1 MSTGTT
7 DAAGAQ
13 DVRALESEHLL
24 QVYKRLPVVL
34 TRGEGS
40 YVHDAD
46 GRRYLDFLS
55 GIGVASLGHAHPG
68 LAAALADQA
77 RTLVH
82 TSNLYFHPLQGQV
95 GARLAALSGL
105 PRAFFCNSGTEAVE
119 GCLKFA
125 RRYWH
130 TRGETGRTRIV
141 ALERS
146 FHGRTLGSLS
156 ATWEPAYRRPFEPLL
171 PGVDFVSPTDP
182 GALETAVGPDVAA
195 IILEPIQGEG
205 GVWPLTP
212 AFAEAVNGACER
224 TGALLIADEIQCGLG
239 RTGRPFH
246 SATLGLRPDL
256 MALGKALGAGMPVGA
271 ILMSQ
276 AVADAISP
284 GDHGTTYGGNLL
296 ACRAALVFL
305 DALEQ
310 GGLERVQAAGARLAD
325 GLEALSKRYPMI
337 AGVRGAGLMRGFE
350 MPEAAA
356 ARAVELALARQLL
369 VNRTAGRVVRL
380 LPPLN
385 VSDTEIDE
393 GLQILDRVLGQ
404 IVAEAP
410 ARQEPR

>member
-13 DVRALESEHLL
+13 DVRALENEHLL

-40 YVHDAD
+40 YVHDAE

-130 TRGETGRTRIV
+130 KRGETGRTRIV

-156 ATWEPAYRRPFEPLL
+156 ATWEPGYRRPFEPLL

-182 GALETAVGPDVAA
+182 GALEGAVGPDVAA

-205 GVWPLTP
+205 GVWPLSPT
-212 AFAEAVNGACER
+212 FAEAANAACER

-276 AVADAISP
+276 AVADAIAP

-310 GGLERVQAAGARLAD
+310 GGLERVRAAGARLAD
-325 GLEALSKRYPMI
+325 GLEALSKRYPI
-337 AGVRGAGLMRGFE
+337 VTDVRGAGLMRGFE

-356 ARAVELALARQLL
+356 TRAVELALAQQLL

-385 VSDTEIDE
+385 VSDAEIDE
-393 GLQILDRVLGQ
+393 GLQVLDRVLEQ
-404 IVAEAP
+404 IVTEES
-410 ARQEPR
+410 AR

>member
-7 DAAGAQ
+7 SAAGER
-13 DVRALESEHLL
+13 DVRAVESAHLL
-24 QVYKRLPVVL
+24 QVYKRVPVVL
-34 TRGEGS
+34 TRGGGS

-46 GRRYLDFLS
+46 GRRYLDFVS
-55 GIGVASLGHAHPG
+55 GLGVASLGHAHAG
-68 LAAALADQA
+68 LADALADQA
-77 RTLVH
+77 RTLIH

-95 GARLAALSGL
+95 GRRLAALSGL

-130 TRGETGRTRIV
+130 TRGETARTRIV

-156 ATWEPAYRRPFEPLL
+156 TTWEPGYRRPFEPLI

-182 GALETAVGPDVAA
+182 AALDAAVGPDTAA
-195 IILEPIQGEG
+195 VILEPIQGEG
-205 GVWPLTP
+205 GVWPLT
-212 AFAEAVNGACER
+212 AEFAAAVTAACGR

-239 RTGRPFH
+239 RTGSPFH
-246 SATLGLRPDL
+246 SAALGLRPDL

-305 DALEQ
+305 DTLEH
-310 GGLERVQAAGARLAD
+310 GGLERVRAAGARLTD
-325 GLEALSKRYPMI
+325 GLEGLAKRYPMI
-337 AGVRGAGLMRGFE
+337 TDVRGAGLMRGIE

-356 ARAVELALARQLL
+356 TRAVELALAKGLL

-385 VSDTEIDE
+385 VSDAEIDE
-393 GLQILDRVLGQ
+393 GLRVLDRVLEQ
-404 IVAEAP
+404 IVADEP
-410 ARQEPR
+410 AS